1 MPIIQPD
8 FTQNDNV
15 AQAPTMG
22 STLGSVL
29 TSGGQQQKRN
39 VSQKGS
45 GFTNLQQYVQANQ
58 NNANPNLI
66 RQRQEQAQTGL
77 SQAQGQFGNVAQTAK
92 SGLEGIQG
100 VQNFVGNVLSNPT
113 QSVSTPET
121 LQRFTALRTGSE
133 NIANPTN
140 IYQNYLT
147 GKSGLQSQ
155 QQQLASGLTTDITGT
170 GLQNY
175 LRSRRSN
182 PELATQGETQLDR
195 FLAEATPTGQLALQT
210 AQQKATEIQSSV
222 IPTIGTQVEQLRT
235 SLGTPAYLTKESIQQ
250 AINQPAQSEQD
261 YLRNLNNLYVA
272 QQVGLGAPSS
282 GERVQFNDVNKVLS
296 IPDLTY
302 VRPENLGTATQ
313 EKIDEAK
320 RQTDIYNQF
329 QSELAQNEGIK
340 QLRLNRLVEIE
351 AMSRN
356 PASLITDQINYKL
369 EADRLRNDL
378 DTLNKQ
384 KNQLLL
390 KYNGIGVNAIP
401 VYQEYLNKLGNT
413 RQQLLSQYD
422 PEKLARINALS
433 QLSGIDYSN
442 LLGSKI

>member
-29 TSGGQQQKRN
+29 TSGGQQQRRN
-39 VSQKGS
+39 ISQKGS
-45 GFTNLQQYVQANQ
+45 GFTNLQQYVQANR
-58 NNANPNLI
+58 NNANPNLV

-92 SGLEGIQG
+92 TGLEGIQG
-100 VQNFVGNVLSNPT
+100 VQNFVENVLSNPV

-133 NIANPTN
+133 NIANPTD

-182 PELATQGETQLDR
+182 PELATQGESQLDR
-195 FLAEATPTGQLALQT
+195 FLTEATPTGQSALQA
-210 AQQKATEIQSSV
+210 AQQKANEIQSSA
-222 IPTIGTQVEQLRT
+222 IPTIGSQVEHLRT
-235 SLGTPAYLTKESIQQ
+235 SLGTPSYLTKESIQR

-261 YLRNLNNLYVA
+261 YLRNLNNLY
-272 QQVGLGAPSS
+272 
-282 GERVQFNDVNKVLS
+282 LS
-296 IPDLTY
+296 QKTGIGTKQSDIESAKSQY
-302 VRPENLGTATQ
+302 ENLNNLKLQLATSQ
-313 EKIDEAK
+313 LQKGFSDSPVL
-320 RQTDIYNQF
+320 RQYLYIQARNNLPWINNSPP
-329 QSELAQNEGIK
+329 SE
-340 QLRLNRLVEIE
+340 
-351 AMSRN
+351 S
-356 PASLITDQINYKL
+356 QINK
-369 EADRLRNDL
+369 EIDRLIQVRNQDL
-378 DTLNKQ
+378 DNQIQSLNASINSIDQ
-384 KNQLLL
+384 N
-390 KYNGIGVNAIP
+390 IP
-401 VYQEYLNKLGNT
+401 NKYQEYLNKIGST
-413 RQQLLSQYD
+413 KQQLLSQYD

-442 LLGSKI
+442 LLGSTI